1 MNDPQRIYFAG
12 DLFDH
17 KDLSGNVLLAAAID
31 RESGGALQCVL
42 PQHLEAVGNR
52 SVDVRN
58 VDLLAIIEAD
68 LILLNFDGLEL
79 DSGTVVEFMMAKMLD
94 LPAVVLRTDFRR
106 GGDQRD
112 GDPWNLMAS
121 GYPRSRVVWLNAMRW
136 YREAWAPGVA
146 PAMVLEQY
154 HARIARAVVDAFAE
168 ACAEPAVH
176 PRDPAALTA
185 LYHWARQFPGSGL
198 DALIS
203 DERVLALVARRLARQ
218 P

>member
-31 RESGGALQCVL
+31 RESHGALQCVL
-42 PQHLEAVGNR
+42 PQHLESVGDR

-58 VDLLAIIEAD
+58 VDLRAIIEAD

-136 YREAWAPGVA
+136 YREAWAAGAGPV
-146 PAMVLEQY
+146 MVLEHY
-154 HARIARAVVDAFAE
+154 HTRIARAVVDAFGTV
-168 ACAEPAVH
+168 CAEPAIH
-176 PRDPAALTA
+176 PRDPVALAT
-185 LYHWARQFPGSGL
+185 LYRWARQFPGSGL
-198 DALIS
+198 DLLIS
-203 DERVLALVARRLARQ
+203 DERIAALVARRLALQ